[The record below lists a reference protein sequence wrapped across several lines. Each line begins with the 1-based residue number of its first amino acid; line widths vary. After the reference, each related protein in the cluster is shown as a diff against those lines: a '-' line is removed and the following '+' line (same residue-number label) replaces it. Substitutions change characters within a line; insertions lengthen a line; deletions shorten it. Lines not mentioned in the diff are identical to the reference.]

1 MSFWTCLSF
10 FLLWN
15 MKEHSLKNV
24 DNQIVSGHMDF
35 CIFYPYNGSQWDL
48 KPFDC
53 KQSPK
58 YNIFLWRKKCIQV
71 FILGWTIP
79 LSARTG
85 FWLVRFM
92 GLINPSDIWGHS
104 FWVELTLLLTFSYF
118 PRRERRVAQVRTEPL
133 GLKVKRS
140 VFCWYYCCLSVILS
154 AVCLLLCT
162 WEMWWG
168 SWCYTD
174 MFLSLHIF
182 TLYFINTFSYWTE
195 QETRLTSRIL

>member
-1 MSFWTCLSF
+1 MSFRTCMSF

-15 MKEHSLKNV
+15 TKERSLKNV
-24 DNQIVSGHMDF
+24 GHQIVSGPVDF
-35 CIFYPYNGSQWDL
+35 HIFCPYNGSQWDL

-53 KQSPK
+53 KHSPK
-58 YNIFLWRKKCIQV
+58 YSIFFWRKKCIQV

-92 GLINPSDIWGHS
+92 GLINPSDVWGHS
-104 FWVELTLLLTFSYF
+104 FFDTELTLLLTFSYF

-140 VFCWYYCCLSVILS
+140 VFCFCHSLCRVHVWMHMGNVMRKLMLYCYVFVTS
-154 AVCLLLCT
+154 
-162 WEMWWG
+162 
-168 SWCYTD
+168 Y
-174 MFLSLHIF
+174 F
-182 TLYFINTFSYWTE
+182 TLDFMNTFS
-195 QETRLTSRIL
+195 